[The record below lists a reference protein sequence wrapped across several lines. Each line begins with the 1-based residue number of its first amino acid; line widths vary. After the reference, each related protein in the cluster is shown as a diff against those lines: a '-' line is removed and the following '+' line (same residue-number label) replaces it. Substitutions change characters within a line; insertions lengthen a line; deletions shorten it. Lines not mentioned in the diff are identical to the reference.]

1 MMRILAATALAVGL
15 AGCSILSSPD
25 PIQLYRFGN
34 MDLPPTAPA
43 AERTVVVLNPID
55 FPEGAG
61 GDRILTAN
69 GGQVAYLAGARW
81 IGPSEQLFRSAI
93 ETQFLRNGRSVT
105 LSDQREAPRSGL
117 ALDLDVTS
125 FEARYLNGV
134 EAAPTVVIAARARL
148 IAPDRSV
155 AAERTFQVEQ
165 SASEN
170 RVSAVVDAF
179 DSATDDFTGQL
190 AAWVDAT
197 AR

>member
-15 AGCSILSSPD
+15 AGCSLLSSPD

-43 AERTVVVLNPID
+43 AERTIVVLNPID

-81 IGPSEQLFRSAI
+81 IGPSEELFRSAI

-105 LSDQREAPRSGL
+105 LSDRREAPRSGL

-179 DSATDDFTGQL
+179 DGATDDFTGQL

>member
-15 AGCSILSSPD
+15 AGCSLLSSPD

-43 AERTVVVLNPID
+43 AERTVVVLNPIE

-93 ETQFLRNGRSVT
+93 ETQFLRTGRSVT

-155 AAERTFQVEQ
+155 TAERTFQVEQ
-165 SASEN
+165 PASEN

-179 DSATDDFTGQL
+179 DGATDDFTGQL

>member
-1 MMRILAATALAVGL
+1 MMRILAATAVAIGL
-15 AGCSILSSPD
+15 AGCSLLSSPE

-34 MDLPPTAPA
+34 TDLPPTAPA

-81 IGPSEQLFRSAI
+81 IGPSEVLFRSAI
-93 ETQFLRNGRSVT
+93 ETQFLRSGRSVT
-105 LSDQREAPRSGL
+105 LSDRREAPRSGL

-125 FEARYLNGV
+125 FEARYVNGV

-148 IAPDRSV
+148 ISPDRSV
-155 AAERTFQVEQ
+155 AAERTFLVEQ
-165 SASEN
+165 ASSEN
-170 RVSAVVDAF
+170 RVSAVVNAF
-179 DSATDDFTGQL
+179 DVATDDFTGQL

>member
-1 MMRILAATALAVGL
+1 MMRILAASALAIGL
-15 AGCSILSSPD
+15 AGCSLLSSPE

-34 MDLPPTAPA
+34 TDLPPTAPA
-43 AERTVVVLNPID
+43 AERTVVVLNPIE

-61 GDRILTAN
+61 GDRILTSN

-81 IGPSEQLFRSAI
+81 IGPSEQLFRSAV
-93 ETQFLRNGRSVT
+93 ETQFLRSGRSVT
-105 LSDQREAPRSGL
+105 LSDRREAPRSGL

-125 FEARYLNGV
+125 FEARYVNGV

-155 AAERTFQVEQ
+155 AAERTFRVEQ
-165 SASEN
+165 PASEN
-170 RVSAVVDAF
+170 RVSAVVNAF
-179 DSATDDFTGQL
+179 DGATDDFTGQL

>member
-15 AGCSILSSPD
+15 AGCSLLSSPD

-43 AERTVVVLNPID
+43 AERTVVVLNPIE

-61 GDRILTAN
+61 SDRILTAN

-81 IGPSEQLFRSAI
+81 IGPSEELFRSAI

-155 AAERTFQVEQ
+155 TAERTFQVER

-179 DSATDDFTGQL
+179 DGATDEFTGQL

>member
-1 MMRILAATALAVGL
+1 MMRILAATAVAIGL
-15 AGCSILSSPD
+15 AGCSLLSSPE

-43 AERTVVVLNPID
+43 AERTVVVLNPIE

-155 AAERTFQVEQ
+155 TAERTFQVER

-179 DSATDDFTGQL
+179 DGATDEFTGQL